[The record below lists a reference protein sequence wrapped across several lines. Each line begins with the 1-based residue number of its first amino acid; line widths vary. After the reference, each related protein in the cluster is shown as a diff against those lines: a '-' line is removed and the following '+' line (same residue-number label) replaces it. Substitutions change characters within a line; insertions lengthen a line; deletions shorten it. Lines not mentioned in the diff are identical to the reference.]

1 MRKQIQR
8 SLFFMGLVAVLVSF
22 LMSAV
27 LYYQGMQQQRIHEL
41 EMTTYA
47 ASRALSEK
55 NKEYSISYLK
65 QLYKEN
71 NISGIHI
78 VWLNKDGQVLYDSAG
93 PLDEDYIAQSEVK
106 TGMEEGSSFS
116 IHKSV
121 NGIPKEYYTHKAPDG
136 TLLRLS
142 SVRSLNLSMF
152 NGYIPGMILFII
164 VFSVGAVL
172 VANKKTEEILSP
184 LGDMSVVISRIMS
197 GEKHVEIPGQYI
209 ELKPVLD
216 TVKELHRQTDAYLE
230 NLEEDRKMM
239 QAVQDSISNGLIVLN
254 SQKEILDYNVKAA
267 RIFHIEGNRRYR
279 KISVIFH
286 DEDWLRAIS
295 RAYHNTKSQEYTMTL
310 YDTPYMVLMTP
321 LRLFDNEN
329 GLLIVLRDLS
339 AQYAAEKMR
348 REFSANVSHELKT
361 PLTSISGFGEMI
373 ANGMYAN
380 EADVRMF
387 GQRIYS
393 EAQRMVTLI
402 NTILHLSKLEEN
414 DTTITWGMVNMEEVV
429 KYVVDIISP
438 QAHHRGVTVLSETE
452 PVYVHGNHSL
462 LSELLVNLLDN
473 AVKYNRQNGQV
484 SVKLSKTADNHMVI
498 TVSDTGIG
506 IPKDKQNRV
515 FERFYRV
522 ESSRSKETGGTGLGL
537 AMCKHIISRHHG
549 TVTLDSVEGRGTT
562 ITVTMPCL
570 SAQEVSI
577 EEGNAKAA
585 HEEAEQAKKLAL
597 EEERKKQEERIK
609 EKQEALA
616 KKKQES
622 SESAHEKKG
631 KLKKSK
637 SKKAEKGEETRKK
650 ERQKEEKRLKTAG
663 ENKSVCLRKGTE
675 SIMGPVPFLVY
686 RIA

>member
-8 SLFFMGLVAVLVSF
+8 SLFFMGLIAVLVSF

-41 EMTTYA
+41 EMITYA
-47 ASRALSEK
+47 ASRALNVEK
-55 NKEYSISYLK
+55 KEYSISYLA
-65 QLYKEN
+65 QMYREN
-71 NISGIHI
+71 NALGIHV
-78 VWLNKDGQVLYDSAG
+78 VWLGKDGEVLYDSAG
-93 PLDEDYIAQSEVK
+93 PIKEDYSAQPEVK
-106 TGMEEGSSFS
+106 TGMEAGKSFS

-121 NGIPKEYYTHKAPDG
+121 NGIPKEFYTYKAPDG

-142 SVRSLNLSMF
+142 SVRSLNFRMF

-164 VFSVGAVL
+164 VFSAGAIL

-230 NLEEDRKMM
+230 NLEEDRNMM

-254 SQKEILDYNVKAA
+254 SQKEILDYNIKAA

-279 KISVIFH
+279 KIAVIFH

-295 RAYHNTKSQEYTMTL
+295 RAYHSKKSQEYTMTL
-310 YDTPYMVLMTP
+310 YDTPYMVLMTH
-321 LRLFDNEN
+321 LRLFDNED

-387 GQRIYS
+387 GQRIYT

-414 DTTITWGMVNMEEVV
+414 DTTITWSMVNMEEVV

-438 QAHHRGVTVLSETE
+438 QAHHRNVTILSQTE

-484 SVKLSKTADNHMVI
+484 TVKLAKTEDNHMVL

-506 IPKDKQNRV
+506 IPKDKQSRI

-549 TVTLDSVEGRGTT
+549 TVSIDSVEGRGTN

-570 SAQEVSI
+570 SAQEVAI
-577 EEGNAKAA
+577 EEGNEKAA
-585 HEEAEQAKKLAL
+585 HEEAEQAKKLVL
-597 EEERKKQEERIK
+597 EEERKKQEALIK

-616 KKKQES
+616 KEKEEASEKEKQDDS
-622 SESAHEKKG
+622 HEKKV
-631 KLKKSK
+631 KAKKSK
-637 SKKAEKGEETRKK
+637 TKKSEKGEETRKK
-650 ERQKEEKRLKTAG
+650 KGKKKKKE
-663 ENKSVCLRKGTE
+663 
-675 SIMGPVPFLVY
+675 
-686 RIA
+686 

>member
-121 NGIPKEYYTHKAPDG
+121 NGIPKEYYTNKAPDG

-197 GEKHVEIPGQYI
+197 GEKHVEIPGKYI

-577 EEGNAKAA
+577 EEGNEKAA

-609 EKQEALA
+609 EKQEVLA
-616 KKKQES
+616 RKKQES

-650 ERQKEEKRLKTAG
+650 
-663 ENKSVCLRKGTE
+663 KGKKKKKD
-675 SIMGPVPFLVY
+675 
-686 RIA
+686 

>member
-1 MRKQIQR
+1 MRKQTQR

-65 QLYKEN
+65 QLYKDN
-71 NISGIHI
+71 NASGIHI

-121 NGIPKEYYTHKAPDG
+121 NGIPKEYYTYKAPDG

-216 TVKELHRQTDAYLE
+216 TVKELHRQADAYLE

-414 DTTITWGMVNMEEVV
+414 DTTITWGMVNMEEIV

-484 SVKLSKTADNHMVI
+484 SVKLSKTADNHMVLI
-498 TVSDTGIG
+498 VSDTGIG

-515 FERFYRV
+515 FERFYRG

-577 EEGNAKAA
+577 EEGNEKAA

-616 KKKQES
+616 RKNLES
-622 SESAHEKKG
+622 SEASESAHEKKG

-637 SKKAEKGEETRKK
+637 SKKAEKREETRKK
-650 ERQKEEKRLKTAG
+650 KGKKKKKE
-663 ENKSVCLRKGTE
+663 
-675 SIMGPVPFLVY
+675 
-686 RIA
+686 

>member
-197 GEKHVEIPGQYI
+197 GEKNVEIPGQYI

-216 TVKELHRQTDAYLE
+216 TVKELHRQADAYLE

-484 SVKLSKTADNHMVI
+484 SVKLSKTADNHMVL

-506 IPKDKQNRV
+506 IPKDKQNRI

-616 KKKQES
+616 RKKQES

-637 SKKAEKGEETRKK
+637 SKKAEKGEETKK
-650 ERQKEEKRLKTAG
+650 K
-663 ENKSVCLRKGTE
+663 KGKKKKKD
-675 SIMGPVPFLVY
+675 
-686 RIA
+686 

>member
-295 RAYHNTKSQEYTMTL
+295 RAYHNMKSQEYTMTL

-650 ERQKEEKRLKTAG
+650 
-663 ENKSVCLRKGTE
+663 KGKKKKKD
-675 SIMGPVPFLVY
+675 
-686 RIA
+686 

>member
-65 QLYKEN
+65 QLYKDN
-71 NISGIHI
+71 NASGIHI

-121 NGIPKEYYTHKAPDG
+121 NGIPKEYYTYKAPDG

-216 TVKELHRQTDAYLE
+216 TVKELHRQADAYLE

-414 DTTITWGMVNMEEVV
+414 DTTITWGMVNMEEIV

-438 QAHHRGVTVLSETE
+438 QAHHLGVTVLSETE

-484 SVKLSKTADNHMVI
+484 SVKLSKTADNHMVLI
-498 TVSDTGIG
+498 VSDTGIG

-515 FERFYRV
+515 FERFYRG

-577 EEGNAKAA
+577 EEGNEKAA
-585 HEEAEQAKKLAL
+585 YEEAEQAKKLAL

-616 KKKQES
+616 RKKLES
-622 SESAHEKKG
+622 SEASESAHEKKG

-637 SKKAEKGEETRKK
+637 SKKAEKREETRKK
-650 ERQKEEKRLKTAG
+650 KGKKKKKE
-663 ENKSVCLRKGTE
+663 
-675 SIMGPVPFLVY
+675 
-686 RIA
+686 

>member
-65 QLYKEN
+65 QLYKDN
-71 NISGIHI
+71 NASGIHI

-121 NGIPKEYYTHKAPDG
+121 NGIPKEYYTYKAPDG

-216 TVKELHRQTDAYLE
+216 TVKELHRQADAYLE

-414 DTTITWGMVNMEEVV
+414 DTTITWGMVNMEEIV

-438 QAHHRGVTVLSETE
+438 QAHHLGVTVLSETE

-484 SVKLSKTADNHMVI
+484 SVKLSKTADNHMVLI
-498 TVSDTGIG
+498 VSDTGIG

-515 FERFYRV
+515 FERFYRG

-577 EEGNAKAA
+577 EEGNEKAA

-616 KKKQES
+616 RKKLES
-622 SESAHEKKG
+622 SEASESAHEKKG

-637 SKKAEKGEETRKK
+637 SKKAEKREETRKK
-650 ERQKEEKRLKTAG
+650 KGKKKKKE
-663 ENKSVCLRKGTE
+663 
-675 SIMGPVPFLVY
+675 
-686 RIA
+686 

>member
-197 GEKHVEIPGQYI
+197 GEKNVEIPGQYI

-216 TVKELHRQTDAYLE
+216 TVNELHRQTDAYLE

-484 SVKLSKTADNHMVI
+484 SVKLSKTADNHMVL

-506 IPKDKQNRV
+506 IPKDKQNRI

-616 KKKQES
+616 RKKQES

-637 SKKAEKGEETRKK
+637 SKKTEKGEETKK
-650 ERQKEEKRLKTAG
+650 K
-663 ENKSVCLRKGTE
+663 KGKKKKKD
-675 SIMGPVPFLVY
+675 
-686 RIA
+686 

>member
-197 GEKHVEIPGQYI
+197 GEKNVEIPGQYI

-216 TVKELHRQTDAYLE
+216 TVNELHRQTDAYLE

-373 ANGMYAN
+373 ANGMCAN

-484 SVKLSKTADNHMVI
+484 SVKLSKTADNHMVL

-506 IPKDKQNRV
+506 IPKDKQNRI

-616 KKKQES
+616 RKKQES

-637 SKKAEKGEETRKK
+637 SKKAEKGEETKK
-650 ERQKEEKRLKTAG
+650 K
-663 ENKSVCLRKGTE
+663 KGKKKKKD
-675 SIMGPVPFLVY
+675 
-686 RIA
+686 

>member
-380 EADVRMF
+380 EADVRTF

-616 KKKQES
+616 KKKQEY

-650 ERQKEEKRLKTAG
+650 
-663 ENKSVCLRKGTE
+663 KGKKKKKD
-675 SIMGPVPFLVY
+675 
-686 RIA
+686 

>member
-414 DTTITWGMVNMEEVV
+414 DTTITWGMVNMEEIV

-484 SVKLSKTADNHMVI
+484 SVKLSKTADNHMVLI
-498 TVSDTGIG
+498 VSDTGIG

-515 FERFYRV
+515 FERFYRG

-577 EEGNAKAA
+577 EEGNEKAA

-616 KKKQES
+616 RKKLES
-622 SESAHEKKG
+622 SEASESAHEKKG

-637 SKKAEKGEETRKK
+637 SKKAEKREETRKK
-650 ERQKEEKRLKTAG
+650 KGKKKKKE
-663 ENKSVCLRKGTE
+663 
-675 SIMGPVPFLVY
+675 
-686 RIA
+686 

>member
-47 ASRALSEK
+47 ASRVLSEK

-71 NISGIHI
+71 NASGIHI

-121 NGIPKEYYTHKAPDG
+121 NGVPKEYYTSKAPDG

-216 TVKELHRQTDAYLE
+216 TVKELHRQADAYLE

-484 SVKLSKTADNHMVI
+484 SVKLSKTADNHMVL
-498 TVSDTGIG
+498 TVSDTGVG
-506 IPKDKQNRV
+506 IPKDKQNRI

-577 EEGNAKAA
+577 EEGNEKAA

-616 KKKQES
+616 RKKQES
-622 SESAHEKKG
+622 SEASESAHEKKG

-637 SKKAEKGEETRKK
+637 SKKAEKREETRKK
-650 ERQKEEKRLKTAG
+650 KGKKKKKE
-663 ENKSVCLRKGTE
+663 
-675 SIMGPVPFLVY
+675 
-686 RIA
+686 

>member
-106 TGMEEGSSFS
+106 TGMEEGNSFS

-197 GEKHVEIPGQYI
+197 GEKNVEIPGQYI

-216 TVKELHRQTDAYLE
+216 TVKELHRQADAYLE

-484 SVKLSKTADNHMVI
+484 SVKLSKTADNHMVL

-506 IPKDKQNRV
+506 IPKDKQNRI

-616 KKKQES
+616 RKKQES

-637 SKKAEKGEETRKK
+637 SKKAEKGEETKK
-650 ERQKEEKRLKTAG
+650 K
-663 ENKSVCLRKGTE
+663 KGKKKKKD
-675 SIMGPVPFLVY
+675 
-686 RIA
+686 

>member
-216 TVKELHRQTDAYLE
+216 TVKELHRQADAYLE

-452 PVYVHGNHSL
+452 PVYVHGNQSL

-484 SVKLSKTADNHMVI
+484 SVKLSKTADNHMVL

-506 IPKDKQNRV
+506 IPKDKQNRI

-616 KKKQES
+616 RKKQES

-637 SKKAEKGEETRKK
+637 SKKAEKGEETKK
-650 ERQKEEKRLKTAG
+650 K
-663 ENKSVCLRKGTE
+663 KGKKKKKD
-675 SIMGPVPFLVY
+675 
-686 RIA
+686 

>member
-121 NGIPKEYYTHKAPDG
+121 NGVPKEYYTYKAPDG

-197 GEKHVEIPGQYI
+197 GEKNVEIPGQYI

-216 TVKELHRQTDAYLE
+216 TVNELHRQTDAYLE

-484 SVKLSKTADNHMVI
+484 SVKLSKTADNHMVL

-506 IPKDKQNRV
+506 IPKDKQNRI

-616 KKKQES
+616 RKKQES

-637 SKKAEKGEETRKK
+637 SKKAEKREETRKK
-650 ERQKEEKRLKTAG
+650 
-663 ENKSVCLRKGTE
+663 KGKKKKKD
-675 SIMGPVPFLVY
+675 
-686 RIA
+686 

>member
-616 KKKQES
+616 RKKQES
-622 SESAHEKKG
+622 SEASESAHEKKG

-650 ERQKEEKRLKTAG
+650 
-663 ENKSVCLRKGTE
+663 KGKKKKKD
-675 SIMGPVPFLVY
+675 
-686 RIA
+686 

>member
-197 GEKHVEIPGQYI
+197 GEKNVEIPGQYI

-216 TVKELHRQTDAYLE
+216 TVNELHRQTDAYLE

-484 SVKLSKTADNHMVI
+484 SVKLSKTADNHMVL

-506 IPKDKQNRV
+506 IPKDKQNRI

-597 EEERKKQEERIK
+597 EEERKKQEEQIK

-616 KKKQES
+616 RKKQES

-637 SKKAEKGEETRKK
+637 SKKAEKGEETKK
-650 ERQKEEKRLKTAG
+650 K
-663 ENKSVCLRKGTE
+663 KGKKKKKD
-675 SIMGPVPFLVY
+675 
-686 RIA
+686 

>member
-597 EEERKKQEERIK
+597 EEEWKKQEERIK

-650 ERQKEEKRLKTAG
+650 
-663 ENKSVCLRKGTE
+663 KGKKKKKD
-675 SIMGPVPFLVY
+675 
-686 RIA
+686 

>member
-71 NISGIHI
+71 NASGIHI

-121 NGIPKEYYTHKAPDG
+121 NGVPKEYYTSKAPDG

-142 SVRSLNLSMF
+142 SVRILNLSMF

-209 ELKPVLD
+209 ELKTVLD
-216 TVKELHRQTDAYLE
+216 TVKELHRQADAYLE

-484 SVKLSKTADNHMVI
+484 SVKLSKTADNHMVL
-498 TVSDTGIG
+498 TVSDTGVG
-506 IPKDKQNRV
+506 IPKDKQNRI

-577 EEGNAKAA
+577 EEGNEKAA

-597 EEERKKQEERIK
+597 EEECKKQEERIK

-616 KKKQES
+616 RKKQES
-622 SESAHEKKG
+622 SEASESAHEKKG

-637 SKKAEKGEETRKK
+637 SKKAEKREETRKK
-650 ERQKEEKRLKTAG
+650 
-663 ENKSVCLRKGTE
+663 KGK
-675 SIMGPVPFLVY
+675 
-686 RIA
+686 

>member
-197 GEKHVEIPGQYI
+197 GEKNVEIPGQYI

-216 TVKELHRQTDAYLE
+216 TVNELHRQTDAYLE

-484 SVKLSKTADNHMVI
+484 SVKLSKTADNHMVL

-506 IPKDKQNRV
+506 IPKDKQNRI

-616 KKKQES
+616 RKKQES

-637 SKKAEKGEETRKK
+637 SKKAEKGEETKKQKRKTTK
-650 ERQKEEKRLKTAG
+650 KD
-663 ENKSVCLRKGTE
+663 
-675 SIMGPVPFLVY
+675 
-686 RIA
+686 

>member
-537 AMCKHIISRHHG
+537 AMCKHIISRHYG

-616 KKKQES
+616 RKKQES

-637 SKKAEKGEETRKK
+637 SKKAEKGEETKK
-650 ERQKEEKRLKTAG
+650 K
-663 ENKSVCLRKGTE
+663 KGKKKKKD
-675 SIMGPVPFLVY
+675 
-686 RIA
+686 

>member
-172 VANKKTEEILSP
+172 VANKKTEEILNP

-197 GEKHVEIPGQYI
+197 GEKNVEIPGQYI

-216 TVKELHRQTDAYLE
+216 TVNELHRQTDAYLE

-484 SVKLSKTADNHMVI
+484 SVKLSKTADNHMVL

-506 IPKDKQNRV
+506 IPKDKQNRI

-616 KKKQES
+616 RKKQES

-637 SKKAEKGEETRKK
+637 SKKAEKGEETKK
-650 ERQKEEKRLKTAG
+650 K
-663 ENKSVCLRKGTE
+663 KGKKKKKD
-675 SIMGPVPFLVY
+675 
-686 RIA
+686 

>member
-267 RIFHIEGNRRYR
+267 RIFPIEGYRRYR

-414 DTTITWGMVNMEEVV
+414 DTTITWGMVNMEEIV

-484 SVKLSKTADNHMVI
+484 SVKLSKTADNHMVLI
-498 TVSDTGIG
+498 VSDTGIG

-515 FERFYRV
+515 FERFYRG

-577 EEGNAKAA
+577 EEGNEKAA

-616 KKKQES
+616 RKKLES
-622 SESAHEKKG
+622 SEASESAHEKKG

-637 SKKAEKGEETRKK
+637 SKKAEKREETRKK
-650 ERQKEEKRLKTAG
+650 KGKKKKKE
-663 ENKSVCLRKGTE
+663 
-675 SIMGPVPFLVY
+675 
-686 RIA
+686 

>member
-197 GEKHVEIPGQYI
+197 GEKNVEIPGQYI

-216 TVKELHRQTDAYLE
+216 TVNELHRQTDAYLE

-484 SVKLSKTADNHMVI
+484 SVKLSKTVDNHMVL

-506 IPKDKQNRV
+506 IPKDKQNRI

-577 EEGNAKAA
+577 EEGNEKAA

-616 KKKQES
+616 RKKQES

-650 ERQKEEKRLKTAG
+650 
-663 ENKSVCLRKGTE
+663 KGKKKKKD
-675 SIMGPVPFLVY
+675 
-686 RIA
+686 

>member
-71 NISGIHI
+71 NISGTHI

-164 VFSVGAVL
+164 VFSVGVVL

-616 KKKQES
+616 KKKQEY

-650 ERQKEEKRLKTAG
+650 
-663 ENKSVCLRKGTE
+663 KGKKKKKD
-675 SIMGPVPFLVY
+675 
-686 RIA
+686 

>member
-197 GEKHVEIPGQYI
+197 GEKNVEIPGQYI

-216 TVKELHRQTDAYLE
+216 TVKELHRQADAYLE

-484 SVKLSKTADNHMVI
+484 SVKLSKTADNHMVL

-506 IPKDKQNRV
+506 IPKDKQNRI

-570 SAQEVSI
+570 SDQEVSI
-577 EEGNAKAA
+577 EEGNEKAA

-609 EKQEALA
+609 EQQEALA
-616 KKKQES
+616 REKQES
-622 SESAHEKKG
+622 SEASESAHEKKG

-637 SKKAEKGEETRKK
+637 SKKAEKREETRKK
-650 ERQKEEKRLKTAG
+650 KGKKKKKE
-663 ENKSVCLRKGTE
+663 
-675 SIMGPVPFLVY
+675 
-686 RIA
+686 

>member
-197 GEKHVEIPGQYI
+197 GEKNVEIPGQYI

-216 TVKELHRQTDAYLE
+216 TVNELHRQTDAYLE

-484 SVKLSKTADNHMVI
+484 SVKLSKTADNHMVL

-506 IPKDKQNRV
+506 IPKDKQNRI

-609 EKQEALA
+609 EKQE
-616 KKKQES
+616 S

-637 SKKAEKGEETRKK
+637 SKKAEKGEETKK
-650 ERQKEEKRLKTAG
+650 K
-663 ENKSVCLRKGTE
+663 KGKKKKKD
-675 SIMGPVPFLVY
+675 
-686 RIA
+686 

>member
-65 QLYKEN
+65 QLYKDN
-71 NISGIHI
+71 NASGIHI

-121 NGIPKEYYTHKAPDG
+121 NGIPKEYYTYKAPDG

-216 TVKELHRQTDAYLE
+216 TVKELHRQADAYLE

-295 RAYHNTKSQEYTMTL
+295 RAYHNTKSQE
-310 YDTPYMVLMTP
+310 
-321 LRLFDNEN
+321 
-329 GLLIVLRDLS
+329 
-339 AQYAAEKMR
+339 
-348 REFSANVSHELKT
+348 
-361 PLTSISGFGEMI
+361 
-373 ANGMYAN
+373 
-380 EADVRMF
+380 
-387 GQRIYS
+387 
-393 EAQRMVTLI
+393 
-402 NTILHLSKLEEN
+402 
-414 DTTITWGMVNMEEVV
+414 
-429 KYVVDIISP
+429 
-438 QAHHRGVTVLSETE
+438 
-452 PVYVHGNHSL
+452 
-462 LSELLVNLLDN
+462 
-473 AVKYNRQNGQV
+473 
-484 SVKLSKTADNHMVI
+484 
-498 TVSDTGIG
+498 
-506 IPKDKQNRV
+506 
-515 FERFYRV
+515 
-522 ESSRSKETGGTGLGL
+522 
-537 AMCKHIISRHHG
+537 
-549 TVTLDSVEGRGTT
+549 
-562 ITVTMPCL
+562 
-570 SAQEVSI
+570 
-577 EEGNAKAA
+577 
-585 HEEAEQAKKLAL
+585 
-597 EEERKKQEERIK
+597 
-609 EKQEALA
+609 
-616 KKKQES
+616 
-622 SESAHEKKG
+622 
-631 KLKKSK
+631 
-637 SKKAEKGEETRKK
+637 
-650 ERQKEEKRLKTAG
+650 
-663 ENKSVCLRKGTE
+663 
-675 SIMGPVPFLVY
+675 
-686 RIA
+686 

>member
-65 QLYKEN
+65 QLYKDN
-71 NISGIHI
+71 NVSGIHI
-78 VWLNKDGQVLYDSAG
+78 VWLDKDGQVLYDSAG

-121 NGIPKEYYTHKAPDG
+121 NGIPKEYYTYKAPDG

-216 TVKELHRQTDAYLE
+216 TVKELHRQADAYLE

-414 DTTITWGMVNMEEVV
+414 DTTITWGMVNMEEIV
-429 KYVVDIISP
+429 
-438 QAHHRGVTVLSETE
+438 
-452 PVYVHGNHSL
+452 
-462 LSELLVNLLDN
+462 
-473 AVKYNRQNGQV
+473 
-484 SVKLSKTADNHMVI
+484 
-498 TVSDTGIG
+498 
-506 IPKDKQNRV
+506 
-515 FERFYRV
+515 
-522 ESSRSKETGGTGLGL
+522 
-537 AMCKHIISRHHG
+537 
-549 TVTLDSVEGRGTT
+549 
-562 ITVTMPCL
+562 
-570 SAQEVSI
+570 
-577 EEGNAKAA
+577 
-585 HEEAEQAKKLAL
+585 
-597 EEERKKQEERIK
+597 
-609 EKQEALA
+609 
-616 KKKQES
+616 
-622 SESAHEKKG
+622 
-631 KLKKSK
+631 
-637 SKKAEKGEETRKK
+637 
-650 ERQKEEKRLKTAG
+650 
-663 ENKSVCLRKGTE
+663 
-675 SIMGPVPFLVY
+675 
-686 RIA
+686 

>member
-197 GEKHVEIPGQYI
+197 GEKNVEIPGQYI

-216 TVKELHRQTDAYLE
+216 TVNELHRQTDAYLE

-484 SVKLSKTADNHMVI
+484 SVKLSKTVDNHMVL

-506 IPKDKQNRV
+506 IPKDKQNRI

-616 KKKQES
+616 RKKQES
-622 SESAHEKKG
+622 SESAYEKKG

-637 SKKAEKGEETRKK
+637 SKKAEKGEETKK
-650 ERQKEEKRLKTAG
+650 K
-663 ENKSVCLRKGTE
+663 KGKKKKKD
-675 SIMGPVPFLVY
+675 
-686 RIA
+686 

>member
-71 NISGIHI
+71 NASGIHI

-121 NGIPKEYYTHKAPDG
+121 NGVPKEYYTSKAPDG

-216 TVKELHRQTDAYLE
+216 TVKELHRQADAYLE

-484 SVKLSKTADNHMVI
+484 SVKLSKTADNHMVL

-506 IPKDKQNRV
+506 IPKDKQNRI

-577 EEGNAKAA
+577 EEGNEKAA

-616 KKKQES
+616 RKKQES
-622 SESAHEKKG
+622 SEASEPAHEKRG

-637 SKKAEKGEETRKK
+637 SKKAEKREETRKK
-650 ERQKEEKRLKTAG
+650 KGKKKKKE
-663 ENKSVCLRKGTE
+663 
-675 SIMGPVPFLVY
+675 
-686 RIA
+686 

>member
-22 LMSAV
+22 LMSAI

-71 NISGIHI
+71 NASGIHI
-78 VWLNKDGQVLYDSAG
+78 VWLNKDRQVLYDSAG

-106 TGMEEGSSFS
+106 AGMEEGSSFS

-121 NGIPKEYYTHKAPDG
+121 NGVPKEYYTSKAPDG

-184 LGDMSVVISRIMS
+184 LGDMGVVISRIMS

-216 TVKELHRQTDAYLE
+216 TVKELHRQADAYLE

-484 SVKLSKTADNHMVI
+484 SVKLSKTADNHMVL
-498 TVSDTGIG
+498 TVSDTGVG
-506 IPKDKQNRV
+506 IPKDKQNRI

-577 EEGNAKAA
+577 EEGNEKAA

-616 KKKQES
+616 RKKQES
-622 SESAHEKKG
+622 SEASEPAHEKKG

-637 SKKAEKGEETRKK
+637 SKKAEKREETRKK
-650 ERQKEEKRLKTAG
+650 KGKKKKKE
-663 ENKSVCLRKGTE
+663 
-675 SIMGPVPFLVY
+675 
-686 RIA
+686 

>member
-184 LGDMSVVISRIMS
+184 LWDMSVVISRIMS
-197 GEKHVEIPGQYI
+197 GEKNVEIPGQYI

-216 TVKELHRQTDAYLE
+216 TVNELHRQTDAYLE

-484 SVKLSKTADNHMVI
+484 SVKLSKTADNHMVL

-506 IPKDKQNRV
+506 IPKDKQNRI

-616 KKKQES
+616 RKKQES

-637 SKKAEKGEETRKK
+637 SKKAEKGEETKK
-650 ERQKEEKRLKTAG
+650 K
-663 ENKSVCLRKGTE
+663 KGKKKKKD
-675 SIMGPVPFLVY
+675 
-686 RIA
+686 

>member
-197 GEKHVEIPGQYI
+197 GEKNVEIPGQYI

-216 TVKELHRQTDAYLE
+216 TVNELHRQTDAYLE

-484 SVKLSKTADNHMVI
+484 SVKLSKTADNHMVL

-506 IPKDKQNRV
+506 IPKDKQNRI

-616 KKKQES
+616 RKKQES

-637 SKKAEKGEETRKK
+637 SKKGEKGEETRKK
-650 ERQKEEKRLKTAG
+650 
-663 ENKSVCLRKGTE
+663 KGKKKKKD
-675 SIMGPVPFLVY
+675 
-686 RIA
+686 

>member
-65 QLYKEN
+65 QLYKDN
-71 NISGIHI
+71 NASGIHI

-106 TGMEEGSSFS
+106 TGMEAGSSFS

-121 NGIPKEYYTHKAPDG
+121 NGIPKEYYTYKAPDG

-348 REFSANVSHELKT
+348 S
-361 PLTSISGFGEMI
+361 
-373 ANGMYAN
+373 
-380 EADVRMF
+380 
-387 GQRIYS
+387 Q
-393 EAQRMVTLI
+393 
-402 NTILHLSKLEEN
+402 
-414 DTTITWGMVNMEEVV
+414 
-429 KYVVDIISP
+429 
-438 QAHHRGVTVLSETE
+438 
-452 PVYVHGNHSL
+452 
-462 LSELLVNLLDN
+462 
-473 AVKYNRQNGQV
+473 
-484 SVKLSKTADNHMVI
+484 
-498 TVSDTGIG
+498 
-506 IPKDKQNRV
+506 
-515 FERFYRV
+515 
-522 ESSRSKETGGTGLGL
+522 
-537 AMCKHIISRHHG
+537 
-549 TVTLDSVEGRGTT
+549 
-562 ITVTMPCL
+562 
-570 SAQEVSI
+570 
-577 EEGNAKAA
+577 
-585 HEEAEQAKKLAL
+585 
-597 EEERKKQEERIK
+597 
-609 EKQEALA
+609 
-616 KKKQES
+616 
-622 SESAHEKKG
+622 
-631 KLKKSK
+631 
-637 SKKAEKGEETRKK
+637 
-650 ERQKEEKRLKTAG
+650 
-663 ENKSVCLRKGTE
+663 
-675 SIMGPVPFLVY
+675 
-686 RIA
+686 

>member
-1 MRKQIQR
+1 MRKQIQH

-197 GEKHVEIPGQYI
+197 GEKNVEIPGQYI

-216 TVKELHRQTDAYLE
+216 TVNELHRQTDAYLE

-484 SVKLSKTADNHMVI
+484 SVKLSKTADNHMVL

-506 IPKDKQNRV
+506 IPKDKQNRI

-616 KKKQES
+616 RKKQES

-637 SKKAEKGEETRKK
+637 SKKAEKGEETKK
-650 ERQKEEKRLKTAG
+650 K
-663 ENKSVCLRKGTE
+663 KGKKKKKD
-675 SIMGPVPFLVY
+675 
-686 RIA
+686 

>member
-172 VANKKTEEILSP
+172 VTNKKTEEILSP

-329 GLLIVLRDLS
+329 DLLIVLRDLS

-438 QAHHRGVTVLSETE
+438 QAHHWGVTVLSETE

-577 EEGNAKAA
+577 EEGNEKAA

-650 ERQKEEKRLKTAG
+650 
-663 ENKSVCLRKGTE
+663 KGKKKKKD
-675 SIMGPVPFLVY
+675 
-686 RIA
+686 

>member
-71 NISGIHI
+71 NASGIHI

-121 NGIPKEYYTHKAPDG
+121 NGVPKEYYTSKAPDG

-216 TVKELHRQTDAYLE
+216 TVKELHRQADAYLE

-393 EAQRMVTLI
+393 EAQRMVILI

-484 SVKLSKTADNHMVI
+484 SVKLSKTADNHMVL
-498 TVSDTGIG
+498 TVSDTGVG
-506 IPKDKQNRV
+506 IPKDKQNRI

-522 ESSRSKETGGTGLGL
+522 ESSRSKETGGIGLGL

-577 EEGNAKAA
+577 EEGNEKAA

-616 KKKQES
+616 RKKQES
-622 SESAHEKKG
+622 SEASEPAHEKKG

-637 SKKAEKGEETRKK
+637 SKKAEKREETRKK
-650 ERQKEEKRLKTAG
+650 KGKKKKKE
-663 ENKSVCLRKGTE
+663 
-675 SIMGPVPFLVY
+675 
-686 RIA
+686 